1 MFGVLVGAAG
11 GGVGVH
17 VCCGGGV
24 RAGFRA
30 SRFQSELL
38 QPEVLDSVVQDYVEE
53 ENKHTL
59 GCMSGYF
66 GDERD
71 GTLIALFIIRNDC
84 KIKF

>member
-24 RAGFRA
+24 GAGFWG

-59 GCMSGYF
+59 GNMSCYNVVMK
-66 GDERD
+66 EMAQ
-71 GTLIALFIIRNDC
+71 ALFRIRNDSGF
-84 KIKF
+84 KF